1 MSCENPPGLSR
12 LTAQDYY
19 DALEPLSDAIVC
31 VGSKYQITYINP
43 AAQKLFG
50 TEGVQQFL
58 GHHIDMVL
66 PLSYRR
72 THRLYLRSFLE
83 RNASNMTGRVF
94 RLKLMNQSGQLFPAT
109 VSISQAHACDGNIF
123 IILIRRRLASSF
135 ITITEYSTNFLGT
148 SISAICH
155 EIRNPLVSI
164 GGFAR
169 RVGKDAQISPASR
182 EMLDIV
188 QYEVARLERLVGSL
202 NDLSKTT
209 NYNFEYEDCA
219 LLLQYVSGLMNEQAR
234 EESKSIAVSGSS
246 RMPLLWVD
254 KDRLSQV
261 FINILR
267 NALQAS
273 PAGGQV
279 LVSLR
284 RADKPGYVMIS
295 VKDHG
300 KGIAPEH
307 LPEIFK
313 PFFTTTQGGT
323 GLGLAMARRIVEDH
337 GGYLAIK
344 SELSQGTEVMI
355 YLPLQPTDN

>member
-1 MSCENPPGLSR
+1 MNKNPPDLSR
-12 LTAQDYY
+12 LTTQDYY
-19 DALEPLSDAIVC
+19 DALESLSDAIVC
-31 VGSKYQITYINP
+31 VGSKYQITHINS
-43 AAQKLFG
+43 AARKLFG
-50 TEGVQQFL
+50 ADGVQQIL

-109 VSISQAHACDGNIF
+109 VSISQAHARDGNIF

-135 ITITEYSTNFLGT
+135 LTITEYATNFLGT

-169 RVGKDAQISPASR
+169 RVGKDPLINPASK

-188 QYEVARLERLVGSL
+188 QYEVARLERLVKSL
-202 NDLSKTT
+202 NDLSKTA
-209 NYNFEYEDCA
+209 NYNFEYENCA
-219 LLLQYVSGLMNEQAR
+219 LLLQYASGLMNEQAQ
-234 EESKSIAVSGSS
+234 EEGKSIVFSGAS
-246 RMPLLWVD
+246 RLPLLWVD

-261 FINILR
+261 LINILR

-273 PAGGQV
+273 PEGGRV
-279 LVSLR
+279 LISLS
-284 RADKPGYVMIS
+284 RADKPGYAMIS
-295 VKDHG
+295 VKDQG
-300 KGIAPEH
+300 RGIAPEH

-337 GGYLAIK
+337 GGYMAIK
-344 SELSQGTEVMI
+344 SELGQGTEVMI